1 MLRFATIGSGWI
13 TDSYIRGALDS
24 GLWELAGVYSRTEE
38 RAQEYAKKHGAR
50 LTFTSVEDLAACPE
64 IDAVYVASPNALHYQ
79 HCKVLLEHG
88 QSIEL

>member
-24 GLWELAGVYSRTEE
+24 GLWELAGVYSRTRE

-64 IDAVYVASPNALHYQ
+64 IDAV
-79 HCKVLLEHG
+79 
-88 QSIEL
+88 